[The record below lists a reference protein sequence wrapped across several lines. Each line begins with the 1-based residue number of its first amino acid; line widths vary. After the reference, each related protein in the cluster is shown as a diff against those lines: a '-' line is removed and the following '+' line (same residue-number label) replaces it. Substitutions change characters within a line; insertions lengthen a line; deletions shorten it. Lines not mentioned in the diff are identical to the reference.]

1 MLSSLV
7 LWDRTIEQSDSDDKP
22 GNGVGKIQ

>member
-7 LWDRTIEQSDSDDKP
+7 LWDRTTEQSDSDDKR